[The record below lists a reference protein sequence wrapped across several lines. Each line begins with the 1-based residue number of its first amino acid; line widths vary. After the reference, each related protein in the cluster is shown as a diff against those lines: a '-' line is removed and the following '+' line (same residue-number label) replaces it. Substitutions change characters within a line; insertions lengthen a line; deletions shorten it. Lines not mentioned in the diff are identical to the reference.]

1 MLAELMR
8 GTNGSGAFQ
17 ADDSCIE
24 LLRAVV
30 LCHPGWAAI
39 HPITF
44 APGMRCSPAWLHWKE
59 DVFAPVLLPGM
70 EGAHFA
76 SAAGDCRALAAFDS
90 AIDSALPLELGKASR
105 LAGAALM
112 EGYSAPRSEKL
123 WPRYRTL
130 MISGEVPGHLAIL
143 CGLRAA
149 AFHLPPAAMTGAYI
163 FLEAKGGLPRS
174 GIALWVSMV
183 DDCLAVRRG
192 LKNSNLRA
200 A

>member
-8 GTNGSGAFQ
+8 GTNGSSAFQ
-17 ADDSCIE
+17 EDDSHIE

-30 LCHPGWAAI
+30 ICHPGWARV

-44 APGMRCSPAWLHWKE
+44 APDRRCSPAWSHWKE
-59 DVFAPVLLPGM
+59 KVFTPVLLPGI
-70 EGAHFA
+70 EGAHSVCA
-76 SAAGDCRALAAFDS
+76 SGDCRALAALDG
-90 AIDSALPLELGKASR
+90 AIDSALPPELREASR
-105 LAGAALM
+105 VAGSALM
-112 EGYSAPRSEKL
+112 EGYSAPKSEKL
-123 WPRYRTL
+123 WPRYRAL
-130 MISGEVPGHLAIL
+130 LISGEVPGHLAIL

-183 DDCLAVRRG
+183 GDCLAVRRG

>member
-1 MLAELMR
+1 MR
-8 GTNGSGAFQ
+8 GTNGSGTFQ
-17 ADDSCIE
+17 ADDSHIE
-24 LLRAVV
+24 LLRAVA
-30 LCHPGWAAI
+30 LCHPGWAGLRC
-39 HPITF
+39 ITF
-44 APGMRCSPAWLHWKE
+44 APDMGSSPAWLRWKE
-59 DVFAPVLLPGM
+59 RVFAPVLLPEM

-76 SAAGDCRALAAFDS
+76 CAAGDCRALAVFDG
-90 AIDSALPLELGKASR
+90 AIDSALPPDLRKASR
-105 LAGAALM
+105 IAGAALM
-112 EGYSAPRSEKL
+112 KGYSAPKSEKL

-130 MISGEVPGHLAIL
+130 LISGEVPGHLAIL
-143 CGLRAA
+143 CALRGT

-183 DDCLAVRRG
+183 GDCLTARHG